1 MLGLKEEDLQYIID
15 NIKRFPEIKK
25 AIVFG
30 SRAKGNYKV
39 GSDIDIAIFGEKVTF
54 TSVAQL
60 HFLLEEQGP
69 LPYLIDVVKYEE
81 LENDKLKEHI
91 DRVGVT
97 IFNRNE

>member
-25 AIVFG
+25 AVVFG

>member
-39 GSDIDIAIFGEKVTF
+39 GSDIDIAIFG
-54 TSVAQL
+54 
-60 HFLLEEQGP
+60 
-69 LPYLIDVVKYEE
+69 
-81 LENDKLKEHI
+81 
-91 DRVGVT
+91 
-97 IFNRNE
+97 

>member
-81 LENDKLKEHI
+81 LENDKLKEHLSLI
-91 DRVGVT
+91 H
-97 IFNRNE
+97 I

>member
-15 NIKRFPEIKK
+15 NIERFPEIKK

>member
-1 MLGLKEEDLQYIID
+1 MLGLREEDLQYIID